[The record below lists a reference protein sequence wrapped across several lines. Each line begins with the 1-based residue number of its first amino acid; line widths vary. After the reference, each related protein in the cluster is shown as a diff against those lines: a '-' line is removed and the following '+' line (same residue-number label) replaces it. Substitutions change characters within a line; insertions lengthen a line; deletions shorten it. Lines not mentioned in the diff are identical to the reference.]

1 MAPIRSRP
9 WPSASA
15 RTIALLAL
23 AVTGCATPNPSA
35 TSVVSTA
42 PAGPSSSTTA
52 PSSAGPASAAPSNA
66 ISSPSGSAGPSAGAA
81 GLVPDRD
88 PARLE
93 PGGTY
98 RPAIDPTGF
107 VAVIDNPY
115 WPLAPGTQWSF
126 RSKEER
132 TETTVTPDHH
142 PVMGVPTVVV
152 HDQVFNGS
160 DLVEDTFDWY
170 AQDKAGNVWYFGEAT
185 TSYEDNPAGDHAGS
199 WEGGVDGAQPGIVML
214 ADPLP
219 GDVYRQEFKAGEAED
234 IAMVRRLDAKLKVPA
249 GSYGDVL
256 VTEEWTPLEPD
267 IIELKYYAKG
277 IGVIEERQILGG
289 DELVQLR
296 TMRPPGG

>member
-1 MAPIRSRP
+1 
-9 WPSASA
+9 
-15 RTIALLAL
+15 
-23 AVTGCATPNPSA
+23 
-35 TSVVSTA
+35 
-42 PAGPSSSTTA
+42 
-52 PSSAGPASAAPSNA
+52 
-66 ISSPSGSAGPSAGAA
+66 
-81 GLVPDRD
+81 
-88 PARLE
+88 
-93 PGGTY
+93 
-98 RPAIDPTGF
+98 

-115 WPLAPGTQWSF
+115 WPLAPGTHWSF
-126 RSKEER
+126 RSQEER
-132 TETTVTPDHH
+132 TETTVTPDHRL
-142 PVMGVPTVVV
+142 VMDVSTVVV

-170 AQDKAGNVWYFGEAT
+170 AQDAAGNVWYLGEDT

-199 WEGGVDGAQPGIVML
+199 WEAGVAGAQPGVVML

-234 IAMVRRLDAKLKVPA
+234 IAMVRRLGAKLKVPA

-296 TMRPPGG
+296 TMRRPGG